1 MHAGDGNVHTNIPLN
16 SDNYQMM
23 KLGEKAV
30 HLVMKTVKGL
40 GGSVSGEHGIGLTK
54 IEFLDPADLAPFY
67 DYLDR
72 VDPERHFNPGK
83 LLKGLENAYTPSF
96 NLLTSESLIM
106 QQSELK
112 EINDAV
118 KNCLRCG
125 KCKSRCSTHVPRA
138 SLLYSPRNKIIAVG
152 LLTEAYLYESQTR
165 RGLNPEHLSSFTDI
179 SDHCTLCM
187 KCLQP
192 CPVKINFGEV
202 TVC

>member
-1 MHAGDGNVHTNIPLN
+1 
-16 SDNYQMM
+16 
-23 KLGEKAV
+23 
-30 HLVMKTVKGL
+30 
-40 GGSVSGEHGIGLTK
+40 
-54 IEFLDPADLAPFY
+54 
-67 DYLDR
+67 
-72 VDPERHFNPGK
+72 
-83 LLKGLENAYTPSF
+83 
-96 NLLTSESLIM
+96 M